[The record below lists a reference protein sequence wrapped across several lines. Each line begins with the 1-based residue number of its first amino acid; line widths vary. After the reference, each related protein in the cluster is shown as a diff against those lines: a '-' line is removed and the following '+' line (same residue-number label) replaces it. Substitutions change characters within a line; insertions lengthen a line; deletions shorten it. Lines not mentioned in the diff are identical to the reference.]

1 MYKCNANFSSE
12 PGGWL
17 GHAGGAIYF
26 RKQSGGESVGGA
38 SAATQPLSLLVVDKE
53 TLKVTG
59 HVTSREA
66 FAHSAISGGG
76 SVLFRYFFIISTFR
90 NTFILLKHHIAG
102 FWEPNLSSYLSSK
115 GWFFWPNP

>member
-38 SAATQPLSLLVVDKE
+38 SASTQPLSLLVVDKD

-66 FAHSAISGGG
+66 FANSAIGVGG
-76 SVLFRYFFIISTFR
+76 SVLFRYIFFTKSISNS
-90 NTFILLKHHIAG
+90 NTLILLKYVPFCRLLG
-102 FWEPNLSSYLSSK
+102 V
-115 GWFFWPNP
+115 

>member
-38 SAATQPLSLLVVDKE
+38 SASTQPLSLLVVDKE

-66 FAHSAISGGG
+66 FAHSTISGGG
-76 SVLFRYFFIISTFR
+76 SVLFRYFFTKSAFT
-90 NTFILLKHHIAG
+90 NTFILLKYHIAG
-102 FWEPNLSSYLSSK
+102 FWEPN
-115 GWFFWPNP
+115 F